1 MTSAL
6 ERRLPR
12 SPLRTLVVSATCL
25 IGSMATASAASLI
38 EIYEQSRSYDATIQ
52 AAFHDLESAR
62 LSVPIARSAF
72 RPQLNFSGST
82 NATNVRSDGDGTFI
96 DNALQLELSQTLYNR
111 QSSALVDQ
119 AQIGV
124 MQAEA
129 LYASQSQDLI
139 LRVATAYFDVLRAD
153 ANVEFSQSE
162 LQAIAR
168 QREQAER
175 RFDVGLIPVTDVRT
189 AQAAY
194 DLAIA
199 QEIAASNQLQT
210 AQEALRVISGVETEL
225 LSQLADDLPLVRPDP
240 ANVDQ
245 WVDLARD
252 QNLPLVIARLTAD
265 SARSGISVERGQRYP
280 TIALTASANTL
291 DSETTSEGDRRDSA
305 EIGLVATMPLYTGG
319 RIKAEVAQA
328 QAEWLSST
336 ADLDAQERSAV
347 QQARDGY
354 RGVVASIA
362 RVRALNQA
370 LVSTQ
375 QSADAVEAGFRA
387 GTRTSVEVLNAL
399 RDVFSA
405 RADYANARYDYILN
419 SFQLK
424 SAAGILDESD
434 LLGINSFLVSVQ

>member
-6 ERRLPR
+6 KPCPPRYRLQK
-12 SPLRTLVVSATCL
+12 LAVGAICL
-25 IGSMATASAASLI
+25 FGSMASASAANLL
-38 EIYEQSRSYDATIQ
+38 EIYEQSRNYDATIQ

-62 LSVPIARSAF
+62 LNIPIARSSF
-72 RPQLNFSGST
+72 RPQLDFSGSAGLT
-82 NATNVRSDGDGTFI
+82 DFNSDQSDTFF
-96 DNALQLELSQTLYNR
+96 DSGLQIQLSQTLFNR
-111 QSSALVDQ
+111 ESAALIDQ

-129 LYASQSQDLI
+129 LYASQSQNLI

-189 AQAAY
+189 AQALY

-199 QEIAASNQLQT
+199 QEIAASNQLQN
-210 AQEALRVISGVETEL
+210 LRGGMSESG
-225 LSQLADDLPLVRPDP
+225 
-240 ANVDQ
+240 
-245 WVDLARD
+245 
-252 QNLPLVIARLTAD
+252 
-265 SARSGISVERGQRYP
+265 
-280 TIALTASANTL
+280 
-291 DSETTSEGDRRDSA
+291 
-305 EIGLVATMPLYTGG
+305 EIGLVATIPLFTGG
-319 RIKAEVAQA
+319 RIKAEIAQA
-328 QAEWLSST
+328 QADWMSAA
-336 ADLDAQERSAV
+336 ADLEAQERSAV

-362 RVRALNQA
+362 RARALNQA

-387 GTRTSVEVLNAL
+387 GTRTSVEVAQVCG
-399 RDVFSA
+399 RHPGRV
-405 RADYANARYDYILN
+405 
-419 SFQLK
+419 
-424 SAAGILDESD
+424 
-434 LLGINSFLVSVQ
+434 

>member
-6 ERRLPR
+6 KPCPPRYRLQK
-12 SPLRTLVVSATCL
+12 LAVGAICL
-25 IGSMATASAASLI
+25 FGSMASASAANLL
-38 EIYEQSRSYDATIQ
+38 EIYEQSRNYDATIQ

-62 LSVPIARSAF
+62 LNIPIARSSF
-72 RPQLNFSGST
+72 RPQLDFSGSAGLT
-82 NATNVRSDGDGTFI
+82 DFNSDQSDTFF
-96 DNALQLELSQTLYNR
+96 DSGLQIQLSQTLFNR
-111 QSSALVDQ
+111 ESAALIDQ

-129 LYASQSQDLI
+129 LYASQSQNLI

-189 AQAAY
+189 AQALY

-210 AQEALRVISGVETEL
+210 AQEALRVISGVEAEL
-225 LSQLADDLPLVRPDP
+225 LFRLAADLPLNRPDP
-240 ANVDQ
+240 ANIND
-245 WVDLARD
+245 WVELAKE
-252 QNLPLVIARLTAD
+252 QNLALVLSRLTAD
-265 SARSGISVERGQRYP
+265 SARAGISVERGQRYP
-280 TIALTASANTL
+280 TVALTATGRRL
-291 DSETTSEGDRRDSA
+291 DSEQNLRGGMSESG
-305 EIGLVATMPLYTGG
+305 EIGLVATIPLFTGG
-319 RIKAEVAQA
+319 RIKAEIAQA
-328 QAEWLSST
+328 QADWMSAA
-336 ADLDAQERSAV
+336 ADLEAQERSAV

-362 RVRALNQA
+362 RARALNQA

-434 LLGINSFLVSVQ
+434 LTAINSFLVTVQ